1 MTTSWNAVDIKSKW
15 DNFNESLNSIDDKLL
30 AKSAAFP
37 SVNLFSTDEEFR
49 ILVNALRNMKNEIQE
64 LGKEV
69 KLQTDELEI
78 DVRHFYD
85 IAKDY
90 ESEIDVFK
98 KGRDQAFQLYDSLSD
113 QHKKLL
119 AEYEILKAEYNDV
132 SGRIEAARTGYEG
145 AEDSVMKAKEAND
158 LLIAEMSALKIE
170 YAGIQKRF
178 ELLSAENTRLMSVK
192 AHEDLDR
199 NELIEKLAK
208 EVKSRNDA
216 LVLAEAA
223 RNELSRLLGESE
235 KDRMSKEAAEQDREE
250 AVHAVESLNNMID
263 DLRGRLEESEK
274 MYKHEIMMRHKIEEQ
289 LLEAEDL
296 FKGIKAEMD
305 AMAGELDAA
314 RQQVQDTAT
323 AKQEWMDEKENL
335 LSQVA
340 VIAQQMAKDKVE
352 NEKLMHTLEDVQ
364 KDFANAKTVSDDAVE
379 KSKQMERIVN
389 QLISE
394 KSQLENKIHQSEVEK
409 LKIIEDS
416 KDAIRIR
423 ETLSSTETEL
433 KSVSEMFAKEKQL
446 KEEASNAHRK
456 AEEVM
461 TKAQQDLATVKD
473 QIATVTKERD
483 SAKSTLDG
491 VQKVLMSERHSK
503 QELEN
508 LHESVSVQL
517 NDFQRALAEER
528 RMKDD
533 ALNSLQAEAK
543 SKREALK
550 QLEES
555 QKEQSKIQ
563 AQMDKMK
570 AEADASKDKLKEEE
584 RAKKDLLKELDSA
597 KKDFTKASTETEKF
611 SRDKEEAARKAAA
624 AEAQAKELEKGWN
637 TEKSEHEKTYKAYFE
652 EKSLRE
658 RFEGEIT
665 QLKSCSAD
673 AVKAAESERVEH
685 GKTFKAYEAE
695 REARS
700 KLEHQVAELRSDVSV
715 AKSTEQ
721 SLQAE
726 KAAAEKC
733 IAKLEAK
740 LVEVQTTTVASS
752 SQKSTASTDLTQLS
766 VVQKKYDLSERAR
779 ADTEARLA
787 AERQRHEELEHR
799 LRDVQLEDEK
809 LRMRMNS
816 AEIENSKLVERIAE
830 LEGQLAKERFV
841 KNNLVASVG
850 RSKSPTAVRHENDVL
865 DLD

>member
-1 MTTSWNAVDIKSKW
+1 MDIKSKW
-15 DNFNESLNSIDDKLL
+15 DSLNESLNSIDDKLSV
-30 AKSAAFP
+30 KSAAFP

-69 KLQTDELEI
+69 KLQTETLEI

-132 SGRIEAARTGYEG
+132 SGRIEAAQTGYEE

-235 KDRMSKEAAEQDREE
+235 QDRMSKEVAEQDREE
-250 AVHAVESLNNMID
+250 AVNAVESLNNMID
-263 DLRGRLEESEK
+263 DLKGRLEESEK

-314 RQQVQDTAT
+314 RQEVQDTAT

-335 LSQVA
+335 ISQVA

-352 NEKLMHTLEDVQ
+352 NEKLMHTLEGVQ

-394 KSQLENKIHQSEVEK
+394 KSELENKIHQSEVEK

-416 KDAIRIR
+416 KDIIRIR
-423 ETLSSTETEL
+423 EKLSATEAEL

-446 KEEASNAHRK
+446 KEETSNAHRK

-473 QIATVTKERD
+473 QITTLTKERD

-503 QELEN
+503 QELEK
-508 LHESVSVQL
+508 LHESVAIQL
-517 NDFQRALAEER
+517 NDLQRALAEER

-533 ALNSLQAEAK
+533 SLNSLQAEAM

-555 QKEQSKIQ
+555 QREQSKIQ

-584 RAKKDLLKELDSA
+584 RAKKDLSKELDSA
-597 KKDFTKASTETEKF
+597 KKDFTKASTETEKV

-665 QLKSCSAD
+665 QLKSSSAE

-700 KLEHQVAELRSDVSV
+700 KLEHQVAELRSDISA

-726 KAAAEKC
+726 KAAAEKR

-740 LVEVQTTTVASS
+740 LLEVQTSTVASTS
-752 SQKSTASTDLTQLS
+752 PRSAATTDLTQLS
-766 VVQKKYDLSERAR
+766 VVQKKYDLAERAR
-779 ADTEARLA
+779 TDAEARLA
-787 AERQRHEELEHR
+787 AERQRHEEVERR
-799 LRDVQLEDEK
+799 LRDVQLEDDK
-809 LRMRMNS
+809 IRMRLNS

-830 LEGQLAKERFV
+830 LEGQLAKERSV

-850 RSKSPTAVRHENDVL
+850 RSKSPPAVRRENDFH